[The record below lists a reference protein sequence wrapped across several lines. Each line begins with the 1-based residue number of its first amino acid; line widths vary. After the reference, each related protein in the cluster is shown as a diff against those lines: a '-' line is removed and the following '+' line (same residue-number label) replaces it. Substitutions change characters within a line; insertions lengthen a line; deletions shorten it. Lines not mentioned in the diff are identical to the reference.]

1 MDHRPFE
8 GWLLNN
14 QMLDADEKRQLN
26 AHLQVCSS
34 CTALAEVNLALKSVK
49 TIAPETGFTE
59 RFQIRLE
66 AQKKALRRRNFW
78 GFTLLAL
85 SALSVLTLIA
95 WPVLTSLLHSP
106 VDLLA
111 SWISSLLSLWAAFQ
125 AMTHA
130 GLVLFK
136 VIPDFIPA
144 YIWTIVLFAACGWSL
159 LWVFSLIKFTKFPQ
173 GV

>member
-8 GWLLNN
+8 DWLLDN
-14 QMLDADEKRQLN
+14 QTLTVDEERQLN
-26 AHLQVCSS
+26 AHLQGCPS
-34 CTALAEVNLALKSVK
+34 CTALAEVNLALKTVK
-49 TIAPETGFTE
+49 MAVPAAGFAD
-59 RFQIRLE
+59 RFQVRLV
-66 AQKKALRRRNFW
+66 AQKKAVHRRNFW

-85 SALSVLTLIA
+85 SAMSVLTLIA

>member
-1 MDHRPFE
+1 
-8 GWLLNN
+8 
-14 QMLDADEKRQLN
+14 
-26 AHLQVCSS
+26 
-34 CTALAEVNLALKSVK
+34 
-49 TIAPETGFTE
+49 
-59 RFQIRLE
+59 
-66 AQKKALRRRNFW
+66 
-78 GFTLLAL
+78 LAL
-85 SALSVLTLIA
+85 STLSGLTLIA
-95 WPVLTSLLHSP
+95 WPVITSLLHSP
-106 VDLLA
+106 VELLA